1 MILFNCYTLFVDY
14 KITSLIKTI
23 VTEEVYLVILV
34 LYAIL

>member
-1 MILFNCYTLFVDY
+1 MILFNFYKLFVDF
-14 KITSLIKTI
+14 KINSLTKTT